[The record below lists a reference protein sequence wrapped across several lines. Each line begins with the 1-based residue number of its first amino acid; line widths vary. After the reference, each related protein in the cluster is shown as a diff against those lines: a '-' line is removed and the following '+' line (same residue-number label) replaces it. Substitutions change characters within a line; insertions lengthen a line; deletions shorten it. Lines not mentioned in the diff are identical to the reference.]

1 MKINKIIFV
10 LILASLGCMDLISQ
24 NGINIHAGITTM
36 TNKDMLITPE
46 GTSHPGYHF
55 GADARLNEGKMYFIV
70 GGQFHNVAFDAQ
82 TEKSFFSV
90 TNSMKYIKIRV
101 GLGYQVITINENLC
115 IRGKTL
121 VSINLLSS
129 YPNDLAG
136 SPYSNYNSS
145 TVGATLGLGLDFH
158 NISLDF
164 EIDNGFFKAVNQVDG
179 TEVNFFSVSLG
190 YTI

>member
-1 MKINKIIFV
+1 MRIKKITILFLLCLCSGV
-10 LILASLGCMDLISQ
+10 LSAQ

-36 TNKDMLITPE
+36 TNKDKLITPD

-70 GGQFHNVAFDAQ
+70 GGQFHNVAYDAQ

-121 VSINLLSS
+121 FSINLLSS

-136 SPYSNYNSS
+136 APYSNYNSA
-145 TVGATLGLGLDFH
+145 TVGATLGLGLDFY

-179 TEVNFFSVSLG
+179 TEVNFFTVSLG

>member
-1 MKINKIIFV
+1 MKQQLSLSLFFLFYVGLV
-10 LILASLGCMDLISQ
+10 LSQ

-36 TNKDMLITPE
+36 TNKSVLITPE

-55 GADARLNEGKMYFIV
+55 GADARLNDGKMYFIV

-82 TEKSFFSV
+82 TDKSYFSV
-90 TNSMKYIKIRV
+90 ENSMKYIKIRV
-101 GLGYQVITINENLC
+101 GLGYEVITINENFC

-121 VSINLLSS
+121 FSINLLSS
-129 YPNDLAG
+129 YPSDLIGA
-136 SPYSNYNSS
+136 PYNNYNSS
-145 TVGATLGLGLDFH
+145 TVGATLGLGLDFN

-164 EIDNGFFKAVNQVDG
+164 ELDNGFFKAVNQVSG
-179 TEVNFFSVSLG
+179 TEVNFFSTSLG

>member
-1 MKINKIIFV
+1 MIF
-10 LILASLGCMDLISQ
+10 SCLGVGLSHAQ
-24 NGINIHAGITTM
+24 NGINIHGGITTM
-36 TNKDMLITPE
+36 TNKDPLITPE

-82 TEKSFFSV
+82 TDKSYFSV
-90 TNSMKYIKIRV
+90 ENSMKYLKVRV
-101 GLGYQVITINENLC
+101 GLGYQVITINEHLC

-121 VSINLLSS
+121 FSINLLSS
-129 YPNDLAG
+129 YPKDVVG
-136 SPYSNYNSS
+136 SPYTNYNSS
-145 TVGATLGLGLDFH
+145 TVGATLGLGLDFY

-164 EIDNGFFKAVNQVDG
+164 EIDNGFFKAVNMVDG
-179 TEVNFFSVSLG
+179 TEVNFFTISLG